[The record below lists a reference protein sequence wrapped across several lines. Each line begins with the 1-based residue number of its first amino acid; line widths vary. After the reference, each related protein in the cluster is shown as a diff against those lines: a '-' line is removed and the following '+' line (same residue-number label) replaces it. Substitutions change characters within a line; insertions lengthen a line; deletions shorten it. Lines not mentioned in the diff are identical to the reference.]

1 MPTNVVDFSALS
13 EIIRDEPWQL
23 HFWELT
29 PAEYFE
35 QMKNPRKF
43 IEKMGIELPEN
54 TPIVTEML
62 NHDFLAAHTDKL
74 AAADTPPIRVCNMG
88 GGNTGIAAYRIT
100 SYAHLESDVGRFK
113 KKLLHRPD
121 EKKVRGT

>member
-1 MPTNVVDFSALS
+1 MPTNVVDFSAVS
-13 EIIRDEPWQL
+13 EIIRAEPWQL

-35 QMKNPRKF
+35 QVKNPRKF
-43 IEKMGIELPEN
+43 MQKMGIELPEN
-54 TPIVTEML
+54 CPIVTEML
-62 NHDFLAAHTDKL
+62 NHDFLAAHTEGL
-74 AAADTPPIRVCNMG
+74 AADTPPIKVCNMG

-100 SYAHLESDVGRFK
+100 SYAHLESDVGKFK
-113 KKLLHRPD
+113 KKLLHKPE

>member
-1 MPTNVVDFSALS
+1 MPSNVVDFSAIS

-29 PAEYFE
+29 PSEYVE

-43 IEKMGIELPEN
+43 IAMMGIELPEN
-54 TPIVTEML
+54 CPIMTEML
-62 NHDFLAAHTDKL
+62 NHDFFAAQTES
-74 AAADTPPIRVCNMG
+74 ADTPPIKVCNVG

-100 SYAHLESDVGRFK
+100 SYAHLESDVGKFK
-113 KKLLHRPD
+113 KKLLHKPD
-121 EKKVRGT
+121 EKKVPGT

>member
-1 MPTNVVDFSALS
+1 MPTNVVDFSAVS

-35 QMKNPRKF
+35 QVKNPRKF
-43 IEKMGIELPEN
+43 MQKIGIELPEN

-62 NHDFLAAHTDKL
+62 NHDFLAAQTE
-74 AAADTPPIRVCNMG
+74 ASTTPPIKVCNMG

-113 KKLLHRPD
+113 KKLLHQPH